1 MTSLVAWIGVDSRG
15 PASIYLA
22 SDSRISWAS
31 EKTVDTWDYGRK
43 LFASKSQ
50 PEILGYVG
58 DVLFPS
64 QALGQV
70 IDLIDLGIL
79 FVDADHPTTKWSKI
93 VSLVQSS
100 FQAYPVRPARP
111 FDIVYCTREGSGMAS
126 VFHMFTLSW
135 RPNSG
140 WAIKQDWRIPEKSD
154 VIATFGSG
162 HDQVKLWHDQWQR
175 ADGESVSRSVFSAF
189 CDALRSGSDVHT
201 GGAPQLIGL
210 YRKGPAE
217 SFGVINDGGR
227 HLMGVPL
234 PDSLVGNAV
243 EWRNELFERCD
254 GHTMKPLEGAQRH
267 SRPIKLR

>member
-22 SDSRISWAS
+22 SDSRISWAI

-70 IDLIDLGIL
+70 IDLIDLGVL
-79 FVDADHPTTKWSKI
+79 FVDADGPAEKWAKI
-93 VSLVQSS
+93 VSLLQDS
-100 FQAYPVRPARP
+100 FQVYPSRSAHP
-111 FDIVYCTREGSGMAS
+111 FEVVYCTRENGGMGS
-126 VFHMFTLSW
+126 VFHMFTLRW
-135 RPNSG
+135 RRDTG
-140 WAIKQDWRIPEKSD
+140 WTINQGWRIPEMSN

-162 HDQVKLWHDQWQR
+162 HDQVKQWHNQWQR
-175 ADGESVSRSVFSAF
+175 AIGESVSRSVFGAF
-189 CDALRSGSDVHT
+189 CDALRSGGDVFT
-201 GGAPQLIGL
+201 GGAPQLAGL
-210 YRKGPAE
+210 YRERPAE
-217 SFGVINDGGR
+217 TFGVIYEGR
-227 HLMGVPL
+227 RYLMGVPL
-234 PDSLVGNAV
+234 PDSLVCDAI

-267 SRPIKLR
+267 SRPIGLG